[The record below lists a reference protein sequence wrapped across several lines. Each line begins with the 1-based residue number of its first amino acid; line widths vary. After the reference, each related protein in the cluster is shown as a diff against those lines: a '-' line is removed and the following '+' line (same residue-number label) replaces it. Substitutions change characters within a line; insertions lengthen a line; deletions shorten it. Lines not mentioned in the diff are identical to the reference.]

1 MSKKF
6 ISVFGVILLAILACT
21 FPGGTNVAAPNV
33 NDTAVAQTVA
43 AIAGSQTGGS
53 TVVTNVPTISG
64 GGSTALPPTATVTW
78 TVEPT
83 ITLTA
88 TVTNT
93 PSPCNRAT
101 MTSETV
107 PDDSEIN
114 VSQSFIKTWTLKNV
128 GSCMWTSGYK
138 VIFSSGDAMSGPAS
152 FQLTAGTVSPGESI
166 VVSVN
171 LAAPAATGTYR
182 GNWKLQSPEG
192 EIFTLTTGNPFWVQ
206 IKAVS
211 AGGFDFHLI
220 PVIPL
225 IPLLLPYTQQ
235 VIQSE
240 NIASHSGGYAYPEC
254 PDNTLIVG
262 GGFRAQKDMVVYTT
276 LSTGNGWA
284 SYVWNN
290 TDGTRA
296 FDSYAICLHK
306 TSGSITQ
313 LSNMVHV
320 AAGGIGPA
328 VATCPAGSVVTSGG
342 FASDADAFWV
352 YSSSKS
358 GNGWQVYAK
367 NNSAD
372 NRPLY
377 AYAVC
382 LSGTGGSSSQI
393 VNQKPI
399 AAGASD
405 GGEAACPAGSLL
417 TGGGFALQND
427 LVVYYSAMLSS
438 DASQWSS
445 YARNTGGVSRTMNI
459 YAICLTLP

>member
-1 MSKKF
+1 
-6 ISVFGVILLAILACT
+6 
-21 FPGGTNVAAPNV
+21 
-33 NDTAVAQTVA
+33 
-43 AIAGSQTGGS
+43 
-53 TVVTNVPTISG
+53 
-64 GGSTALPPTATVTW
+64 
-78 TVEPT
+78 
-83 ITLTA
+83 
-88 TVTNT
+88 
-93 PSPCNRAT
+93 

-128 GSCMWTSGYK
+128 GSCIWTSGYK
-138 VIFSSGDAMSGPAS
+138 VIFSSGDAMGGPAS

-171 LAAPAATGTYR
+171 LVAPTATGTYR
-182 GNWKLQSPEG
+182 GNWKLQSSEG
-192 EIFTLTTGNPFWVQ
+192 DIFTLTTGNPIWVQ

-211 AGGFDFHLI
+211 AGGFDFH
-220 PVIPL
+220 VIPI
-225 IPLLLPYTQQ
+225 IPLLFSYTGQ
-235 VIQSE
+235 VTQSE
-240 NIASHSGGYAYPEC
+240 NIPATSGGYAFAVC
-254 PDNTLIVG
+254 PDGTIVVG

-276 LSTGNGWA
+276 LSAGNGWA

-290 TDGTRA
+290 SVGIRA
-296 FDSYAICLHK
+296 FDSYAICLHN

-313 LSNMVHV
+313 VQNMVHV

-342 FASDADAFWV
+342 FASDATAFWV
-352 YSSSKS
+352 YNSSKS
-358 GNGWQVYAK
+358 GNGWQVYAR

-382 LSGTGGSSSQI
+382 LSGTGGSTSQI
-393 VNQKPI
+393 VNQKTI

-405 GGEAACPAGSLL
+405 GGEAACPSGSLL
-417 TGGGFALQND
+417 TGGGFVLQND
-427 LVVYYSAMLSS
+427 LVEYYSAMLSS

-445 YARNTGGVSRTMNI
+445 YARNTGGLSRIMNI
-459 YAICLTLP
+459 YAVCLTLP